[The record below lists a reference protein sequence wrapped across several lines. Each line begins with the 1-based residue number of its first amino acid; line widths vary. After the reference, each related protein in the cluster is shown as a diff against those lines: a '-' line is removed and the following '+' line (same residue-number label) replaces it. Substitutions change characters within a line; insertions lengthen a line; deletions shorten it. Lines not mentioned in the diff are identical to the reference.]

1 MEVGQKR
8 NHEWECYSVLMCS
21 LLDRN
26 IQSAKKEGEDFR
38 EAMKEKVIETQ
49 ILQHQ
54 IEEHKITLEKLKVL
68 FSY

>member
-1 MEVGQKR
+1 
-8 NHEWECYSVLMCS
+8 MCS

-26 IQSAKKEGEDFR
+26 IHSAKKEGEDFR

-54 IEEHKITLEKLKVL
+54 TEEHKIMLEKLKVL
-68 FSY
+68 FFFY